1 MALAVFNQFP
11 QLTRFFAQL
20 ARAAARKECVREFN
34 RLDLSTG
41 AATMKDRAMNVA
53 ALAGGEVTVTVP
65 DTDPGKARDFL
76 LRAECTAATDLK
88 FAGADFEGSEGDELK
103 APDEGE
109 TVVYFFT
116 ETKAGTFLVGR
127 KVAEKL
133 DNEEE

>member
-1 MALAVFNQFP
+1 MTIFTQWDKLLTLLAKV
-11 QLTRFFAQL
+11 AKG
-20 ARAAARKECVREFN
+20 AARSETQYEFN

-41 AATMKDRAMNVA
+41 KATMKDRAMNAVA
-53 ALAGGEVTVTVP
+53 LVGGEVTVAVP

-76 LRAECTAATDLK
+76 LRAECTAATDLT
-88 FAGADFEGSEGDELK
+88 FAGADFEGSEGGELK

-109 TVVYFFT
+109 TVIYFFT

-127 KVAEKL
+127 KVVEKL